1 MFKICKQDKRGIQR
15 ISEPMFHRVVADTE
29 DMIDK
34 CYNVVDGETAS

>member
-1 MFKICKQDKRGIQR
+1 
-15 ISEPMFHRVVADTE
+15 MFHRVVADTE